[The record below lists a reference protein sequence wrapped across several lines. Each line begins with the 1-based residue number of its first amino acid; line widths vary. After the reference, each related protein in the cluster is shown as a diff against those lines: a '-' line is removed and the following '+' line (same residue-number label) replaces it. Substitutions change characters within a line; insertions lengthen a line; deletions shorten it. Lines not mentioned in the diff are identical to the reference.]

1 MLSSDNLDIFK
12 GYIELLASIKADLEN
27 AKNDV

>member
-1 MLSSDNLDIFK
+1 MLNSEDLNIFR

-27 AKNDV
+27 VKEDV